1 MKKLSMMD
9 KGFLFQE
16 SREMPM
22 HVGSLNLYTLPDGVD
37 EQEFLHGLARNTRDA
52 DVLLP
57 PFGDRLK
64 LGRMGLAGN
73 AYWEPDPNMDMDY
86 HVRHSAL
93 PKPGRY
99 RELFNLVSRLHSTL
113 LERSRP
119 LWETHL
125 IEGLQNRQFAVCPCS
140 PGSATRKRCARA
152 KNPNTPMRSY
162 AMLPTCSS
170 LPSTVAPTSSP
181 L

>member
-22 HVGSLNLYTLPDGVD
+22 HVGSLNLYTLPDNAD

-73 AYWEPDPNMDMDY
+73 AYWEPDPNLDMDY
-86 HVRHSAL
+86 HVRH
-93 PKPGRY
+93 
-99 RELFNLVSRLHSTL
+99 
-113 LERSRP
+113 
-119 LWETHL
+119 
-125 IEGLQNRQFAVCPCS
+125 
-140 PGSATRKRCARA
+140 
-152 KNPNTPMRSY
+152 
-162 AMLPTCSS
+162 
-170 LPSTVAPTSSP
+170 
-181 L
+181 